1 MGKGTKSIAFYF
13 IIILVFGSLMYLIVK
28 EGETRQADTVLQ
40 SMQDAPKNMEEG
52 FAVFWNSLTHHIQSS
67 ISILLLQIITILL
80 VCRLFGWLFQK
91 IGQPT
96 VIGEIVAGIVLGP
109 SVLGHLL
116 PEVSVFLFP
125 PDSLGNITILSQFGL
140 ILFMFAI
147 GMELDIAEVRKKL
160 KETILIS
167 HTSTIVPFFLGMLT
181 AYHVYESYAH
191 KGTPFLSF
199 ALFIG
204 IAMSITAFPVLAR
217 IIQEKGLTKTHLGTI
232 SLASAANGDIT
243 AWCLLAVVIAI
254 AQAGSM
260 LSAIYNILFSVLYI
274 VFMFL
279 AVRPFLKMIG
289 HIYHNK
295 EVIDKAL
302 VALMFLL
309 LIVSSYFTEILG
321 LHALFGAFI
330 AGVVMPANV
339 KFRKIMTEKVED
351 VSLALFLPLFFV
363 STGLRTEIGLLNTP
377 ELWTMCGIF
386 TLMAILGKF
395 GGAMLSARFVGE
407 SWKNSL
413 YIGALMNTRGL
424 MELVVLTIG
433 YEMKIL
439 PPSIFVMLVLMTLVT
454 TFMTTPL
461 VSLITFCFKAHDKL
475 KEYKIAHEGN
485 GTFKVLLS
493 FGRAGNGQIMLDVAY
508 QMFSRGKNK
517 LDLTALHLTVGSD
530 VNPLHTD
537 NFEEVSFG
545 PIRYGAKKLGIQI
558 KTRYEV
564 SNNAG
569 QDICDIVNTEGY
581 DFLLVGSGIS
591 MSDSPDDIAANKY
604 RTSFYNRYF
613 RRLKA
618 PESWFYPGAL
628 LKDKTKMFIE
638 RSNCDVGVFINRNF
652 VKASNVLVI
661 IGAEEDLFLLDYTS
675 TLLKSTHGSA
685 SIVNK
690 TSSTTP
696 GQDHIMHDIR
706 TFLETVNQ
714 GSLLPARDLSP
725 ALFEG
730 YNFMLIS
737 YKTWNDVSEHRKE
750 ALQKMPSTLI
760 LHKNT
765 FPQTD
770 TLNYAKKDQT
780 SIR

>member
-1 MGKGTKSIAFYF
+1 MSKGTKSIAFYVMML
-13 IIILVFGSLMYLIVK
+13 LVFGSLMYFIVK
-28 EGETRQADTVLQ
+28 EGESRQVETAVQ
-40 SMQDAPKNMEEG
+40 SVQNAPKNMGEG
-52 FAVFWNSLTHHIQSS
+52 FFVFWELVTHHIQSP
-67 ISILLLQIITILL
+67 IGILLLQIIIILL
-80 VCRLFGWLFQK
+80 ACRLCGWMFQK

-109 SVLGHLL
+109 SILGHIA
-116 PEVSVFLFP
+116 PGVSAFLFP
-125 PDSLGNITILSQFGL
+125 PDSLGNITLLSQFGL
-140 ILFMFAI
+140 ILFMYAI
-147 GMELDIAEVRKKL
+147 GMELDIGEVRRKL

-167 HTSTIVPFFLGMLT
+167 HTSTVVPFFCGMLT
-181 AYHVYESYAH
+181 AYFVYESYAH

-232 SLASAANGDIT
+232 ALASAANGDIT

-260 LSAIYNILFSVLYI
+260 LSAVYNILFSILYTL
-274 VFMFL
+274 FMFF
-279 AVRPFLKMIG
+279 AVRPFLRMVG

-295 EVIDKAL
+295 EVIDKPL
-302 VALMFLL
+302 VAFMFLL
-309 LIVSSYFTEILG
+309 LIISSYLTEILG

-330 AGVVMPANV
+330 AGVVMPGNI

-351 VSLALFLPLFFV
+351 VSLALFLPLFFA

-377 ELWTMCGIF
+377 ELWAMCGIF
-386 TLMAILGKF
+386 ILVAIVGKF
-395 GGAMLSARFVGE
+395 GGAMFSARVVGE
-407 SWKNSL
+407 SWRDSL

-433 YEMKIL
+433 YEMQIL
-439 PPSIFVMLVLMTLVT
+439 PPPIFVMLVLMTLVT

-461 VSLITFCFKAHDKL
+461 VSFIKFCFKAHDKI
-475 KEYKIAHEGN
+475 KEHHVHTAESTSGA
-485 GTFKVLLS
+485 FKVLLS
-493 FGRAGNGQIMLDVAY
+493 FGRAGNGQIMLDVAH
-508 QMFSRGKNK
+508 QMFSRGKKK
-517 LDLTALHLTVGSD
+517 LDLTALHLTVGTD

-545 PIRYGAKKLGIQI
+545 PILYGAKKLGMQI
-558 KTRYEV
+558 HTRYEV

-569 QDICDIVNTEGY
+569 QDICDIVNNEGF

-591 MSDSPDDIAANKY
+591 MSDLPDDIAATRY

-613 RRLKA
+613 KRFKA

-628 LKDKTKMFIE
+628 LKDKTKTFIA

-652 VKASNVLVI
+652 VKASSVLI
-661 IGAEEDLFLLDYTS
+661 IIHSADDLFLLDYAA
-675 TLLKSTHGSA
+675 TLLKATHGSTG
-685 SIVNK
+685 IVNTADTASEGYDRVVQAIDSFK
-690 TSSTTP
+690 ASTLHT
-696 GQDHIMHDIR
+696 
-706 TFLETVNQ
+706 N
-714 GSLLPARDLSP
+714 LLPDKDLTP
-725 ALFEG
+725 HLFSSF
-730 YNFMLIS
+730 NFMLIS
-737 YKTWNDVSEHRKE
+737 YDNWNEVSERCKE

-760 LHKNT
+760 LN
-765 FPQTD
+765 
-770 TLNYAKKDQT
+770 KKRT
-780 SIR
+780 EKKEAPST

>member
-1 MGKGTKSIAFYF
+1 
-13 IIILVFGSLMYLIVK
+13 
-28 EGETRQADTVLQ
+28 
-40 SMQDAPKNMEEG
+40 
-52 FAVFWNSLTHHIQSS
+52 
-67 ISILLLQIITILL
+67 
-80 VCRLFGWLFQK
+80 
-91 IGQPT
+91 
-96 VIGEIVAGIVLGP
+96 
-109 SVLGHLL
+109 
-116 PEVSVFLFP
+116 
-125 PDSLGNITILSQFGL
+125 
-140 ILFMFAI
+140 MFAI
-147 GMELDIAEVRKKL
+147 GMELDIGEVRKKL

-167 HTSTIVPFFLGMLT
+167 HTSTIVPFFFGMLT
-181 AYHVYESYAH
+181 AYYVYGSYAH

-260 LSAIYNILFSVLYI
+260 LSAVYNILFSILYI
-274 VFMFL
+274 LFMFL
-279 AVRPFLKMIG
+279 AVRPFLRMIG

-330 AGVVMPANV
+330 AGVVMPGNI

-377 ELWTMCGIF
+377 ELWVMCGIF
-386 TLMAILGKF
+386 IVVAIIGKF
-395 GGAMLSARFVGE
+395 GGALFSARFVGE
-407 SWKNSL
+407 SWKDSF

-454 TFMTTPL
+454 TFMTIPL
-461 VSLITFCFKAHDKL
+461 VSFIKLCFKTREKI
-475 KEYKIAHEGN
+475 KEHQVCVEPADGI
-485 GTFKVLLS
+485 FKVLLS
-493 FGRAGNGQIMLDVAY
+493 FGRAGNGQIMLDVAH
-508 QMFSRGKNK
+508 QMFARGKNK

-545 PIRYGAKKLGIQI
+545 PILYGAKKLGMHIH
-558 KTRYEV
+558 TRYEV

-569 QDICDIVNTEGY
+569 QDICDIVNNEGF

-591 MSDSPDDIAANKY
+591 MSDSPDNIAATRY

-613 RRLKA
+613 KRFKA

-628 LKDKTKMFIE
+628 LKDKTKMFIA

-652 VKASNVLVI
+652 VKATNTLVVI
-661 IGAEEDLFLLDYTS
+661 SSEEDLFLLDYTR
-675 TLLKSTHGSA
+675 TLLKATHGSVG
-685 SIVNK
+685 IVAK
-690 TSSTTP
+690 MSTTTP
-696 GQDHIMHDIR
+696 GHDQILKELWDFVSSIPQ
-706 TFLETVNQ
+706 TQ
-714 GSLLPARDLSP
+714 LLPDKDLTP
-725 ALFEG
+725 GLFNS
-730 YNFMLIS
+730 YNFMLIG
-737 YKTWNDVSEHRKE
+737 YNTWNDVSEHRKE

-760 LHKNT
+760 LNKNKRSSS
-765 FPQTD
+765 D
-770 TLNYAKKDQT
+770 N
-780 SIR
+780 

>member
-1 MGKGTKSIAFYF
+1 MSKGTKSLAFYLMT
-13 IIILVFGSLMYLIVK
+13 ILVFGSLMYFIAK
-28 EGETRQADTVLQ
+28 EGESRQVDGAIK
-40 SMQDAPKNMEEG
+40 SISNAPTNLEEG
-52 FAVFWNSLTHHIQSS
+52 FAVFSGSLGHHIQSP
-67 ISILLLQIITILL
+67 IGILLLQIITILL
-80 VCRLFGWLFQK
+80 ICRLFGWLFQK

-96 VIGEIVAGIVLGP
+96 VIGEIIAGIVLGP

-116 PEVSVFLFP
+116 PDVSSFLFP
-125 PDSLGNITILSQFGL
+125 IDSLGNITILSQFGL

-147 GMELDIAEVRKKL
+147 GMELDITEVRKKL

-167 HTSTIVPFFLGMLT
+167 HTSTIVPFFFGMLT
-181 AYHVYESYAH
+181 AYYVYGSYAH
-191 KGTPFLSF
+191 KETPFLSF

-243 AWCLLAVVIAI
+243 AWCLLAVVIAM

-260 LSAIYNILFSVLYI
+260 LSAVYNILFSLLYI
-274 VFMFL
+274 LFMFL
-279 AVRPFLKMIG
+279 AVRPFLRMIG

-309 LIVSSYFTEILG
+309 LIISSYMTEILG

-330 AGVVMPANV
+330 AGVVMPSNV

-377 ELWTMCGIF
+377 ELWGMCCIF
-386 TLMAILGKF
+386 IIVAILGKF
-395 GGAMLSARFVGE
+395 GGALFSARFVGE
-407 SWKNSL
+407 SWKDSL

-461 VSLITFCFKAHDKL
+461 VSFIQFCFKTR
-475 KEYKIAHEGN
+475 EKIRLHHHTDPTLGA
-485 GTFKVLLS
+485 FKVLLS
-493 FGRAGNGQIMLDVAY
+493 FGRAGNGQIMLDVAH
-508 QMFSRGKNK
+508 QMFAHGKNK

-545 PIRYGAKKLGIQI
+545 PILYGAKKLGIHI
-558 KTRYEV
+558 HTRYEV

-569 QDICDIVNTEGY
+569 EDICDIVNNEGF
-581 DFLLVGSGIS
+581 DFLLVGAGIS
-591 MSDSPDDIAANKY
+591 MSNQPDDIAANQY

-613 RRLKA
+613 KRFKA

-628 LKDKTKMFIE
+628 LKDKTKTFIAQ
-638 RSNCDVGVFINRNF
+638 SHCDVAVFVNRGF
-652 VKASNVLVI
+652 VKASNIIVI
-661 IGAEEDLFLLDYTS
+661 LGSEEDIFILDYTS
-675 TLLKSTHGSA
+675 TLLKTTHGSV

-690 TSSTTP
+690 TSTTTP
-696 GQDHIMHDIR
+696 GYDKIKATINEF
-706 TFLETVNQ
+706 TETTKQATV
-714 GSLLPARDLSP
+714 LPDKDLTP
-725 ALFEG
+725 ELFNS

-737 YKTWNDVSEHRKE
+737 YNTWNDVSEHRKE
-750 ALQKMPSTLI
+750 ALQRMPSTLI
-760 LHKNT
+760 LSKNQHKKRNI
-765 FPQTD
+765 P
-770 TLNYAKKDQT
+770 
-780 SIR
+780 S